1 MLSGIIGGLIAQ
13 GSDPFSAAVTGVYVH
28 AAAGAR
34 IAQRLGDSG
43 LLAGDLLL
51 EIPLVMNVLRQGGL

>member
-1 MLSGIIGGLIAQ
+1 VLSGVIGALLAQ
-13 GSDPFSAAVTGVYVH
+13 GLDAFTAAVTGVYVH
-28 AAAGAR
+28 AAAGRR
-34 IAQRLGDSG
+34 ISERLGDSG